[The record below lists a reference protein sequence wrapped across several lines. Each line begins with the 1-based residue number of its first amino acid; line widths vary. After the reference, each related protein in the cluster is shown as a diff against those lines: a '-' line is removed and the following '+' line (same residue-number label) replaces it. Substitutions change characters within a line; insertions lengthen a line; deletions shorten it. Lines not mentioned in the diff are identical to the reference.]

1 MKGEGGE
8 GDGLLKD
15 RGPLLTPD
23 NGSTHSS
30 FNSAEAAQ
38 HECYIQAQ
46 LLASLYCVT
55 TTLVDIIS
63 SVYLGLCKCLLHTG
77 LLPW

>member
-30 FNSAEAAQ
+30 FNSAEAGQ
-38 HECYIQAQ
+38 HECYIQM
-46 LLASLYCVT
+46 LASLYCVT
-55 TTLVDIIS
+55 TTLVHDINKLSI
-63 SVYLGLCKCLLHTG
+63 LRIM
-77 LLPW
+77 